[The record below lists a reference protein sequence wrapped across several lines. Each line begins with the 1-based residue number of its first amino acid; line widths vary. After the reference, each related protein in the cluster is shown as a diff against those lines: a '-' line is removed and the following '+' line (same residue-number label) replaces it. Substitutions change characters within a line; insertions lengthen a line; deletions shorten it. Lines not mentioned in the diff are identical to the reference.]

1 MNSNPFRTSFLFA
14 FILLATSCDGWL
26 KKNWTSGE
34 QINPAIRKE
43 INANGFGTEFLIS
56 YLDSANRDL
65 KPSIDSLIQEMAK
78 AADINF
84 PTSEINT
91 FNLRDTLRMP
101 SKELA
106 SWMRKAKKWHSE
118 SIGGIEFTEKPLH
131 EIWSFSTSG
140 PRLRDSTDV
149 NFYLRLTGFQ
159 KINLSD
165 SVILKP
171 TGILIDFKKI
181 SEGVVLDRIA
191 ELLVTKGIEN
201 FHLKA
206 SRNELVKGVNER
218 GELWKS
224 SLTFLSDSLD
234 NTSSGLIALE
244 NKAISNWGNEKEFYV
259 KDSLKISFSLDPRT
273 GFPVNHSLLKAT
285 VISNDAETS
294 DALADYLGVNGRGTA
309 FRLDSLREDVQFILI
324 FHERGG
330 KLKQY
335 ISPGLS
341 PYLSFPVN

>member
-1 MNSNPFRTSFLFA
+1 M
-14 FILLATSCDGWL
+14 LLLSSCEGWL
-26 KKNWTSGE
+26 KKNWTYGGMTST
-34 QINPAIRKE
+34 ATIREVKSS
-43 INANGFGTEFLIS
+43 GFGTEFLIS

-65 KPSIDSLIQEMAK
+65 KPAIDYLMQEMAK
-78 AADINF
+78 AADINS
-84 PTSEINT
+84 PTSELNT
-91 FNLRDTLRMP
+91 FNLRDTLRIP
-101 SKELA
+101 SKEVVN
-106 SWMRKAKKWHSE
+106 WMRKAQKWYSE

-131 EIWSFSTSG
+131 EIWSFSTAG

-165 SVILKP
+165 SLITKP
-171 TGILIDFKKI
+171 TGISVDFKKI
-181 SEGVVLDRIA
+181 SEGVILDRIA

-201 FHLKA
+201 FHLKTTQ
-206 SRNELVKGVNER
+206 NELAKGVNER

-224 SLTFLSDSLD
+224 SLTYLSDSLD
-234 NTSSGLIALE
+234 NTTSGLIALE
-244 NKAISNWGNEKEFYV
+244 NKAISNWGNEKEYYLR
-259 KDSLKISFSLDPRT
+259 DSLKIGFTLDPRT
-273 GFPVNHSLLKAT
+273 GYPVNHSLLKAT

-294 DALADYLGVNGRGTA
+294 DALADYIGVNGRGTA
-309 FRLDSLREDVQFILI
+309 FRLDSLRDDVQFILI

-335 ISPGLS
+335 ISPDLS